1 MHRPSDEGYGLWF
14 EVGRFGRL
22 KLGLLFEGLELCCGV
37 GRAGGGSGDGAR
49 SLRGSRCFASLT
61 ASADNYTEM
70 KCCVV

>member
-1 MHRPSDEGYGLWF
+1 MGSAGQ
-14 EVGRFGRL
+14 
-22 KLGLLFEGLELCCGV
+22 
-37 GRAGGGSGDGAR
+37 GGGSGDGAR